1 PEHTSHPC
9 HLPTRRSSDLAPIS
23 TAASAQS
30 TCTGRWSKPLRATI
44 SLRSKSMPTRL
55 KDSSKWPH
63 LFKPWQFRTKSLES
77 PQHSMNHSHLASSQ
91 EGTSMFRSEEH
102 TSELQS
108 PDHL

>member
-1 PEHTSHPC
+1 
-9 HLPTRRSSDLAPIS
+9 RRSSDLDTDQPSSRIPREETSFRAPIS

-63 LFKPWQFRTKSLES
+63 LFNPWQFRTKSLES
-77 PQHSMNHSHLASSQ
+77 HQHSMNHSHLASSEEATMRFAIT
-91 EGTSMFRSEEH
+91 EGAVVG
-102 TSELQS
+102 
-108 PDHL
+108 